1 MLCNRFKN
9 SVTFLYFYFFAIFRK
24 KGITLAYFL
33 EIASKFEILLGLYKK
48 NTTSSLKFSF
58 KWNIMVYSAFLPS
71 IENLSQKTL
80 FIYKI

>member
-9 SVTFLYFYFFAIFRK
+9 SVTFFFFFAFFRK
-24 KGITLAYFL
+24 RGVTLAYFL

-48 NTTSSLKFSF
+48 NTTSSLKFSI

-71 IENLSQKTL
+71 TENLSQKT
-80 FIYKI
+80 